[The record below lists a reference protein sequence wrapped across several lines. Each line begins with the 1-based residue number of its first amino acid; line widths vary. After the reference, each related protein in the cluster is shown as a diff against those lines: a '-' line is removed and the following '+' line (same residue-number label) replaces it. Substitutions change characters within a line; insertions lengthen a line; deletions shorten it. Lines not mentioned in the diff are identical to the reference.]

1 MAATADSGI
10 GLLERPKSE
19 LTDFV
24 KGKAAL
30 AVQSTLDEIWL
41 IR

>member
-1 MAATADSGI
+1 MAATADCRI

-24 KGKAAL
+24 KGKAAS
-30 AVQSTLDEIWL
+30 AVQSTLDGIRL

>member
-1 MAATADSGI
+1 MAAIADSGI
-10 GLLERPKSE
+10 ELLERPKLE

-24 KGKAAL
+24 KSKAAS